1 MGGILP
7 WISLLIDFADKG
19 GIAAVVDSYHHIK
32 STTGVDPT
40 PDQVRARMIGVEK
53 PEEYP
58 ASGPGTE

>member
-19 GIAAVVDSYHHIK
+19 GIAAVVDSYQHIK
-32 STTGVDPT
+32 NSGVADPT
-40 PDQVRARMIGVEK
+40 PEQVRARMIGVEK

-58 ASGPGTE
+58 ASGPATE